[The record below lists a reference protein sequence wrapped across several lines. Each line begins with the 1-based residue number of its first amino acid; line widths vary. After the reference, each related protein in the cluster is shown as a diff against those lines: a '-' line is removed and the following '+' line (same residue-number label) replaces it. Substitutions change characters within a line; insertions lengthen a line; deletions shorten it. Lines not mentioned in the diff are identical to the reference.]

1 LKITFRSYREPNE
14 ALHSATRVATLV
26 AAAIALLRHLSD
38 FFITAYLAGAFAAVW
53 VAIKI
58 HHTLINFKEG
68 AQLGFL
74 SGFYGLLAASG
85 IYDFVWQLLQYR
97 LWKIEN
103 IDRTFRLLGEAL
115 GNLFHP
121 SFWLLLILQ
130 ILLAAICAGAFGAPA
145 GILAVKLFQKS
156 DRRVFLRS

>member
-1 LKITFRSYREPNE
+1 MKPP
-14 ALHSATRVATLV
+14 HSATCVGTIV
-26 AAAIALLRHLSD
+26 AAAIALLPYLND
-38 FFITAYLAGAFAAVW
+38 FFITAYLAGAFASVWFAVR
-53 VAIKI
+53 VRHA
-58 HHTLINFKEG
+58 LISLKDG

-103 IDRTFRLLGEAL
+103 ADRTFRLLAEAL
-115 GNLFHP
+115 ENLFRP

-130 ILLAAICAGAFGAPA
+130 IVLAAICAGAFGAPA
-145 GILAVKLFQKS
+145 GVLAAKVFQKS
-156 DRRVFLRS
+156 QRRASARP